1 MDINERARTDPR
13 SSRSIFDHTSARTAV
28 AAALLCL
35 AAAAPACPDLTGA
48 DAVTPGSR
56 FLLDNEGYAA
66 TPWNLQIS
74 GVGANG
80 DVTGTMTT
88 NVYGGTT
95 YPVFG
100 TVSGSGTL
108 EIAFTYVVGGIPG
121 ITFDGVT
128 YSYNGAI
135 MYADA
140 ACDLFIAGDSFRAAA
155 GREHLRAH
163 AVFRSLGA
171 DFLVKPRPG
180 SFETRGSAVD

>member
-1 MDINERARTDPR
+1 
-13 SSRSIFDHTSARTAV
+13 
-28 AAALLCL
+28 
-35 AAAAPACPDLTGA
+35 
-48 DAVTPGSR
+48 VTPGSR

-140 ACDLFIAGDSFRAAA
+140 ACDLFIAGAYTSTYYTF
-155 GREHLRAH
+155 E
-163 AVFRSLGA
+163 
-171 DFLVKPRPG
+171 
-180 SFETRGSAVD
+180 ETRFGPLPVANTSAPMPFSGLWEQIFW